1 MVLKVL
7 SIYCE
12 EQTMSIKIV
21 SPKNVPMANL
31 RALLHPI
38 QKIFELGWKKY
49 QIDFKGSITPE

>member
-1 MVLKVL
+1 
-7 SIYCE
+7 
-12 EQTMSIKIV
+12 MSIKIV